1 MDSGLLQAISKN
13 DLNALRSYLLD
24 YQHKGN
30 ILEQRDEESNT
41 ILHLAVR
48 QGKLEM
54 VRELIRLNRKLLE
67 AENEKQETP
76 LHEACR
82 QKNLEVFTLL
92 LDSNPNMAY
101 QLNSENQ
108 SIFSLA
114 CSHGFVE
121 AVDIML
127 DMSALMEFEETAI
140 HSVPLHLALPRGHTD
155 LMKKILQVRPTLAA
169 KTNLHRSS
177 LLHYASSM
185 GDMDITK
192 MLLSLDRFLALKHNR
207 DGYTPVH
214 LAVICGRVAVVEEF
228 LSRIPVSFQASTL
241 KDGNNVF
248 HLAAKFDRYEI
259 FMLLSQDYSH
269 ASKLLDRR
277 NRSGDTVLH
286 VAVSRGNYHLAQ
298 SILYIRNW
306 VLSINS
312 KNNSGQTV
320 LDILNHVEDSPETY
334 NLIDVIKKAG
344 GETSEELVIHQ
355 IDQEA
360 FHHSATT
367 EEESEQSQDN
377 NNIPATDQ
385 DLPAWVLPSREEEKP
400 DEQVDDHDDSSQDNA
415 TEHVPSPIMATT
427 QSRVEDQKPE
437 EADDENDDDSSDSS
451 QDDHSSTL
459 KTITSSFHREKY
471 SSPKPNAS
479 KRRKHTKKNAQHL
492 RRQSMLRREKLIE
505 MHNIRQDR
513 HQETYKEALQNT
525 RNTITLVAILV
536 ATVSYASGVNPPG
549 GVYQE
554 GPFRGMSVVGKTTAF
569 KVFVLSN
576 NIALFISLCIVIVL
590 VSIVPFRRKPQ
601 MRLLVFAHRAM
612 WVAVAFMATAYVAA
626 AWVTVPHDHQEKW
639 VFVALLTTCG
649 GTLGTAFIALTVKLV
664 EHRVRKLKWRKEQRN
679 REKEEQKRGKEA
691 TELRTKRI
699 ISLQNGTE
707 IAPIG
712 AVSLEK
718 KQETAHIPKFAE
730 WDKIASF
737 NSDLAS
743 SRHLGYHSHLILM
756 GCALLQAIAKNDLHA
771 LSRLLV
777 HENGRVIEQRDEFSN
792 TILHLAV
799 RFGNTEMVRE
809 IIRMHGEILVD
820 AENEKRETPFHEACY
835 QGNVQVMELLLDCNP
850 CVALKLNNE
859 NQSGFSIACSQGQ
872 LQAVKFMLNQPSLM
886 KFEEDSVHSIP
897 LHLALS
903 RNHTNVA
910 KEILRARPNF
920 GRKTDQN
927 KSNVLHYASSRGNLE
942 TTKMLLSIDSDLAS
956 KLNNDGHNPIHLA
969 VINGHVAVLEAFILT
984 NPTTLRHPTSDGE
997 TIFHLT
1003 AKFNKLNAF
1012 MFVAQF
1018 SSLLELLNKQDR
1030 YGNTILHLAV
1040 TRKNFQLV
1048 TYIMNAAT
1056 TILDINITNG
1066 KGQTALDIFEQAA
1079 TTTGVENKQQVEKLL
1094 RSLGCKRSIELNQ
1107 RNINKPDNRISSSI
1121 SEIQHHALNVKLE
1134 QPSEVP
1140 RGEQRISSS
1149 PQQRQDEEI
1158 YIAELQNAKN
1168 TIVVISILI
1177 ATVTFSAGINPPG
1190 SVFQDGVFKGNSI
1203 SAKTTAFKVFM
1214 MSNNVALFSSL
1225 CNVIVL
1231 VSIVPFKTKKLKEL
1245 LVITHKIMWV
1255 SLAFTATAYV
1265 AAVRVVVPQGEDTGW
1280 MNDALMAISAGS
1292 LVIVFICLGG
1302 AFVKHWWLRRRFGTR
1317 TDITSNSLSAQVRD
1331 WFGQIII

>member
-1 MDSGLLQAISKN
+1 MDSGLLQAISNN

-48 QGKLEM
+48 QGKVEM
-54 VRELIRLNRKLLE
+54 VRELIRLNHKLLE

-82 QKNLEVFTLL
+82 QKNLDVFTLL

-121 AVDIML
+121 AVDRM
-127 DMSALMEFEETAI
+127 
-140 HSVPLHLALPRGHTD
+140 
-155 LMKKILQVRPTLAA
+155 
-169 KTNLHRSS
+169 
-177 LLHYASSM
+177 
-185 GDMDITK
+185 
-192 MLLSLDRFLALKHNR
+192 

-241 KDGNNVF
+241 KDGDNVF

-286 VAVSRGNYHLAQ
+286 VAVSRGNYHLVQ

-306 VLSINS
+306 VVSINS

-334 NLIDVIKKAG
+334 TLIDVIKKAG
-344 GETSEELVIHQ
+344 GKTSEELIIHQ
-355 IDQEA
+355 LEDLV
-360 FHHSATT
+360 FHHSAT

-377 NNIPATDQ
+377 NNNIPVTE

-400 DEQVDDHDDSSQDNA
+400 DEQVDAHDDSSQGQDNA
-415 TEHVPSPIMATT
+415 TEHLPAPIMATT
-427 QSRVEDQKPE
+427 QSRVEEKPE

-451 QDDHSSTL
+451 ENDHSSSL
-459 KTITSSFHREKY
+459 KTITSSVRRERY

-479 KRRKHTKKNAQHL
+479 KPRKHIKKNAQHL

-505 MHNIRQDR
+505 MHNSRQDR
-513 HQETYKEALQNT
+513 HHETYKEALQNT

-664 EHRVRKLKWRKEQRN
+664 EHRVRKLKWRKEQKN

-699 ISLQNGTE
+699 ISLQNGIE
-707 IAPIG
+707 IADLKPIG

-718 KQETAHIPKFAE
+718 KQEIAHIPKFGE

-743 SRHLGYHSHLILM
+743 SRHLGYHSLM
-756 GCALLQAIAKNDLHA
+756 MLMDSALLQAIAKNDLHS
-771 LSRLLV
+771 LSNLLV
-777 HENGRVIEQRDEFSN
+777 HENGRVVEQRDEFSN
-792 TILHLAV
+792 TILHIAV
-799 RFGNTEMVRE
+799 RFRNTEMVRE
-809 IIRMHGEILVD
+809 IIRMHGELVD

-835 QGNVQVMELLLDCNP
+835 QGNVQVMELLLDHNP

-872 LQAVKFMLNQPSLM
+872 LQAVKYMLNQPSLM

-903 RNHTNVA
+903 RNHTNVV
-910 KEILRARPNF
+910 KEILRVRPNF

-927 KSNVLHYASSRGNLE
+927 RSNVLHCASSRGNLE
-942 TTKMLLSIDSDLAS
+942 MTKMILNVDSDLVS

-1012 MFVAQF
+1012 VFLAQF
-1018 SSLLELLNKQDR
+1018 SCLIELLNEQDR

-1040 TRKNFQLV
+1040 TRKNYQLV
-1048 TYIMNAAT
+1048 PYIINAAT
-1056 TILDINITNG
+1056 TMDINITNG
-1066 KGQTALDIFEQAA
+1066 KGQTALDIFELAA
-1079 TTTGVENKQQVEKLL
+1079 TPGVENKQLVVKLM
-1094 RSLGCKRSIELNQ
+1094 RSFGCKRSIELNQ
-1107 RNINKPDNRISSSI
+1107 RNINNRISSSI
-1121 SEIQHHALNVKLE
+1121 SEILLHALNVE
-1134 QPSEVP
+1134 RPNNQNPADVP
-1140 RGEQRISSS
+1140 TVETKPLSNQTGQDEEQRISNN
-1149 PQQRQDEEI
+1149 PQKQRQDEEI

-1265 AAVRVVVPQGEDTGW
+1265 AAVRVVVPQGQDTGW
-1280 MNDALMAISAGS
+1280 MNDTLMAISAGS